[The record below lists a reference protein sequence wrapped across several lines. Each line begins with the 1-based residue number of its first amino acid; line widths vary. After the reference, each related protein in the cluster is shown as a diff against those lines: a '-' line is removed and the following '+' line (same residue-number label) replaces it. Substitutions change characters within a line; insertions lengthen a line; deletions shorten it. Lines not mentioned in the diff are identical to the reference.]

1 MSSVLRA
8 AAAAAGSASVLT
20 LLRKA
25 EEYPI
30 AFHEAG
36 HSVVA
41 SHLEFCGLD
50 ARTATGERHRGRLRI
65 EAPSLVRF
73 ATIVPRVT
81 AAGEYVGETKLT
93 VRWRHM
99 AAHTDW
105 EPGTGAGGEGSEAQ
119 AASSD
124 GPAASSGGPTPPILD
139 LRAVSHEGDPAAQVL
154 LAARLAYLLG
164 GRAAEDRLYG
174 CGAGEAAR
182 SRVAELA
189 ASPGRASGD
198 LRQIRRLLG
207 GSAEGPHATAAYA
220 YATEVLSLRWPQA
233 TCARAHTHTRA
244 RARARCALRLQ
255 LGSNPAAS
263 RQPQVQ
269 ALAGALLVL
278 GTVDGSQ
285 AAALLS
291 KQRACGAAG
300 EVEARE
306 AALAGESGPLVWVRG
321 WPLLFGC
328 VWAASLPAET
338 RRRSRRHPREGEPPK
353 KVPQEAV
360 PPVPAASLP
369 GGG

>member
-8 AAAAAGSASVLT
+8 AAGVAGSASVLIM
-20 LLRKA
+20 LRKA

-50 ARTATGERHRGRLRI
+50 ARTAAGERHRGRLRI

-105 EPGTGAGGEGSEAQ
+105 EPGAPATAVLTTASLSCTLSTVALLSTALLSLSVPPCCAGTGAGGEGSEAR

-124 GPAASSGGPTPPILD
+124 GPAASSGGPTPPVLD

-174 CGAGEAAR
+174 CGAGE
-182 SRVAELA
+182 
-189 ASPGRASGD
+189 
-198 LRQIRRLLG
+198 
-207 GSAEGPHATAAYA
+207 
-220 YATEVLSLRWPQA
+220 EVR
-233 TCARAHTHTRA
+233 
-244 RARARCALRLQ
+244 
-255 LGSNPAAS
+255 
-263 RQPQVQ
+263 
-269 ALAGALLVL
+269 
-278 GTVDGSQ
+278 
-285 AAALLS
+285 
-291 KQRACGAAG
+291 
-300 EVEARE
+300 
-306 AALAGESGPLVWVRG
+306 
-321 WPLLFGC
+321 
-328 VWAASLPAET
+328 
-338 RRRSRRHPREGEPPK
+338 PP
-353 KVPQEAV
+353 
-360 PPVPAASLP
+360 
-369 GGG
+369 